1 MNKENPEMTLNV
13 LHQLALD
20 LFFEL
25 DDQQCQNLLL
35 EFDAIEA
42 QMTVVRKIDTENVAP
57 LDFPFELR
65 KDYLRS
71 DTVEPALAI
80 EDVLSVAGQVE
91 KDYIVINKVINDEGN

>member
-1 MNKENPEMTLNV
+1 MKKENPEITLSF
-13 LHQLALD
+13 LHQLAQD

-42 QMTVVRKIDTENVAP
+42 QMAVVRKIDTENVAP
-57 LDFPFELR
+57 LDFPFELK

-71 DTVEPALAI
+71 DIIEPSLASN
-80 EDVLSVAGQVE
+80 DVLSVAQQVE
-91 KDYIVINKVINDEGN
+91 NDYIVINKVINNEEN